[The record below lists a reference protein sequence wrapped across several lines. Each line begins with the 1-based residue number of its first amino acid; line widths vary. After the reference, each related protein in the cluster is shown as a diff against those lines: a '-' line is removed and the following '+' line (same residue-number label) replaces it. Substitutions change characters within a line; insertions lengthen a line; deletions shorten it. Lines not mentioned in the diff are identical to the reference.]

1 MGNLELKLKKER
13 VMKKIFVFLL
23 LSVLAVSC
31 YEDYIFDNTFSGVYF
46 PYQIDV
52 RTFVVG
58 EGMKIEVGVALAGVR
73 ENSMDRNI
81 SINMDNSLINAAT
94 LAQMQSA
101 SNAYIKDPVTS
112 VATLMP
118 LPSNYYTIS
127 SNNSIVIKKGQH
139 MGSVVIR
146 ADSANFLADAGTIVA
161 TYALPFTITSADA
174 DSIIQPKKSLVVG
187 LKYENMLFGKYWH
200 GGSAVVNRPAMTD
213 TVLTYYTAI
222 PTPESKIWTLSTTAP
237 DALYATGYLDQVTG
251 KNEMMLTLSGTD
263 ITVSSVAG
271 STFTIAPDGTS
282 TFNRSKLL
290 QDRKIFLKYSYTNA
304 GNGYTYHCTDTLT
317 FRNRIRD
324 GVNEWQDENPSHYTK

>member
-1 MGNLELKLKKER
+1 
-13 VMKKIFVFLL
+13 MKKIFIFLL

-73 ENSMDRNI
+73 ENKMDRNI
-81 SINMDNSLINAAT
+81 SFNMDNSLINAST
-94 LAQMQSA
+94 LNSMKTA
-101 SNAYIKDPVTS
+101 SNGYIKDPVST
-112 VATLMP
+112 VGTLLP

-127 SNNSIVIKKGQH
+127 SNNTIIIKKGQH

-146 ADSANFLADAGTIVA
+146 ADSANFLADAATAVA

-187 LKYENMLFGKYWH
+187 LKYENMLYGKYWH
-200 GGSAVVNRPAMTD
+200 GGSAVVNRPAKTD

-222 PTPESKIWTLSTTAP
+222 PTPEAKIWTLSTTAP
-237 DALYATGYLDQVTG
+237 DALYATGYLDQVSG
-251 KNEMMLTLSGTD
+251 GNEMMLTLSGTT
-263 ITVSSVAG
+263 ITISSVAG
-271 STFTIAPDGTS
+271 STFVITPDGTS
-282 TFNRSKLL
+282 TFNRPKLL
-290 QDRKIFLKYSYTNA
+290 QDRKLFLKYKYTDP